1 MLEIFFNISS
11 TNSTPLVIEMN
22 LLSVEI
28 STTRLLLK
36 PISMEYKENIFLG
49 FTQEITTYMYPCTAQ
64 DISETET
71 FINDSIRDMA
81 EGYGLGL
88 VILKRDSQEFLGCA
102 NLHRIDRKNPEL
114 GIWLKKTAHGNKYGL
129 ETIAAIKNWADKN
142 LEYKYLRYPV
152 DKANIASRKIAET
165 LGGKIVDEYYKV
177 NMSGKTLNIVE
188 YRINKPQKNQNPITL
203 NWIQL
208 FSPKR

>member
-1 MLEIFFNISS
+1 
-11 TNSTPLVIEMN
+11 MN
-22 LLSVEI
+22 LLEIEI
-28 STTRLLLK
+28 STERLILS
-36 PISMEYKENIFLG
+36 PISMIYKEVIFSE
-49 FTQEITTYMYPCTAQ
+49 FTEDITTYMYPCPPQ
-64 DISETET
+64 DISETEA
-71 FINDSIRDMA
+71 FISDSIGEMTD
-81 EGYGLGL
+81 GWGLGL

-102 NLHRIDRKNPEL
+102 GLHRIDRKNPEL

-165 LGGKIVDEYYKV
+165 LGGKIVDEYYKI
-177 NMSGKTLNIVE
+177 NMSGKTLDIVE

>member
-1 MLEIFFNISS
+1 
-11 TNSTPLVIEMN
+11 MN
-22 LLSVEI
+22 LLDVEI

-36 PISMEYKENIFLG
+36 PISMEYKKNIFSE

-71 FINDSIRDMA
+71 FINDSISEMA
-81 EGYGLGL
+81 DGWGLVL
-88 VILKRDSQEFLGCA
+88 VILKRNCQEFLGCA
-102 NLHRIDRKNPEL
+102 GLHRIDRKNPEL
-114 GIWLKKTAHGNKYGL
+114 GIWLKKIAHGNKYGL
-129 ETIAAIKNWADKN
+129 ETVTAIKNWADKN

-152 DKANIASRKIAET
+152 DKANIASRKIPEA
-165 LGGKIVDEYYKV
+165 LGGKIVDEYYKI
-177 NMSGKTLNIVE
+177 NMSGKSLDIVE
-188 YRINKPQKNQNPITL
+188 YRINRAKKSGNPITL